1 MNQRERNGRFTK
13 GNKEGHRFT
22 SEDQPTSKVKSE
34 ARKKQLQRDNTI
46 KAICNTF
53 SSSET
58 PADMAEAFENV
69 GLEVD
74 TKLKALI
81 AKAFFLGLSKKAQIG
96 DVIKLVEFIAKYTDQ
111 EPAGKSMLVDNDGN
125 GINPFEAFYKS
136 ICETKDYNR

>member
-1 MNQRERNGRFTK
+1 MSQRRNNGKFIK

-22 SEDQPTSKVKSE
+22 SDDQPDPKVKSE
-34 ARKKQLQRDNTI
+34 GRRKQIKEDNTI
-46 KAICNTF
+46 KAICNAF
-53 SSSET
+53 SSSTT

-69 GLEVD
+69 GLEAD
-74 TKLKALI
+74 TKIKALI

-96 DVIKLVEFIAKYTDQ
+96 DVIKLVEFIAKYTGQ